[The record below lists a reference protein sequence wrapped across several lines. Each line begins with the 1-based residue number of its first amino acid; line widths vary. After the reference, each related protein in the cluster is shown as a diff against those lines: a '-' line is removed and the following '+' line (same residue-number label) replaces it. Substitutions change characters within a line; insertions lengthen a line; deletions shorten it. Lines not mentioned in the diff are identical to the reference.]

1 MEEQHVFSKASFDGT
16 PEALAVLI
24 DSATGK
30 GDQAAL
36 CEAIKFADEV
46 ESRCA
51 PQDACLVCYYRSNAW
66 AALHQLRTKVTN
78 PWCWELPE
86 LQEQIYWLRRAI
98 THEGYSQL
106 PPSRRAQF
114 HCNLGNLLNTVGR
127 FVEALDEWE
136 HALREQPILG
146 IARGNL
152 GRGLVDYGLFL
163 SDSGNQYLFLH
174 RGAQELERAIV
185 GGVDRDGSTYP
196 EAIAAFESWLVKVKD
211 MLGDDTKD
219 RLLPICSLGRSRRER
234 EYRQWSLDKKLFLNP
249 LNDLGVESVA
259 ACDALT
265 LPSHS
270 ANKHGITLLAFFN
283 QLKQEYVY
291 ARWCLYEGSHS
302 RSVNFSDREVVL
314 AFNADMALYSMGIE
328 QIKTAFRCAYSLLD
342 KIAYFVNH
350 YWQLGISEKQ
360 VNFRNVWFENP
371 RATEKQLHKK
381 FESSTNQP
389 LRGLFWL
396 SKDIYIKNHAVMHP
410 SARELDSLRNHLE
423 HKYVKVVYALSSMAS
438 EFDVFPDN
446 LAHQVQQ
453 DELVRKTEY
462 LLRQSRSA
470 LIYLCLAMDYEESQ
484 IQAGH
489 DDVIALMEYGT
500 YSDNQKVLYY

>member
-1 MEEQHVFSKASFDGT
+1 MEEQHVSSKAPFDGT

-24 DSATGK
+24 DSAIDK
-30 GDQAAL
+30 GNQAEL
-36 CEAIKFADEV
+36 CKAIKFADEV
-46 ESRCA
+46 ESKCG
-51 PQDACLVCYYRSNAW
+51 PLDACLVCYYRSNAW

-86 LQEQIYWLRRAI
+86 LQNQIYWLRRAI
-98 THEGYSQL
+98 RHEGYSQL

-136 HALREQPILG
+136 YALREQPILG

-152 GRGLVDYGLFL
+152 GRGLVDYGSYL
-163 SDSGNQYLFLH
+163 SDPGNQYLFLH

-185 GGVDRDGSTYP
+185 GGADRDGSTYP
-196 EAIAAFESWLVKVKD
+196 EAITEFESWLRKVKE
-211 MLGDDTKD
+211 MLGDAIKD
-219 RLLPICSLGRSRRER
+219 EPSPVFLLGRSRRER

-249 LNDLGVESVA
+249 LNDLGVEYEA
-259 ACDALT
+259 ACDVLI
-265 LPSHS
+265 LPPH
-270 ANKHGITLLAFFN
+270 NIGKHGITLLAFFN
-283 QLKQEYVY
+283 QLKQEYAY
-291 ARWCLYEGSHS
+291 ARWCLYEGSHI
-302 RSVNFSDREVVL
+302 RSVHFSDREVVL

-328 QIKTAFRCAYSLLD
+328 KIKTAFRCAYSLLD
-342 KIAYFVNH
+342 KIAYFVSD
-350 YWQLGISEKQ
+350 YWQLEISEKQ
-360 VNFRNVWFENP
+360 VNFRDVWFENP
-371 RATEKQLHKK
+371 RAPEKQLHKK
-381 FESSTNQP
+381 FESSRNQP

-396 SKDIYIKNHAVMHP
+396 SKDIYSKNHAVMHP

-423 HKYVKVVYALSSMAS
+423 HKYVKVVYALSSMAG
-438 EFDVFPDN
+438 ECDIFTDN
-446 LAHQVQQ
+446 LAHQIQQ

-484 IQAGH
+484 MRAGN
-489 DDVIALMEYGT
+489 DGVIALMEYET
-500 YSDNQKVLYY
+500 YPDTQKVVY